1 MSRKDDVREFLISR
15 RAHITPAQAGLP
27 DYGGERRVPGLRRE
41 EVADLAGVSL
51 DYYTQLERGDITG
64 ASDGVLDAVARAL
77 RLDHAERLHLYNLAR
92 PAAAARTH
100 QPPRDVRSDVQ
111 RTLDA

>member
-41 EVADLAGVSL
+41 EVAMLAGGSL
-51 DYYTQLERGDITG
+51 DYYTQLERGNLRG
-64 ASDGVLDAVARAL
+64 ASDSVLNAIARAL
-77 RLDHAERLHLYNLAR
+77 HLNDVERQHLFDLAR
-92 PAAAARTH
+92 AASVPPAARNH
-100 QPPRDVRSDVQ
+100 KP
-111 RTLDA
+111 